1 MYAQISIRNIPKDN
15 TQHMIKYILVVD
27 DDKEVR
33 EIISF
38 ALKHDCFEVKVASN
52 GQQLQQLL
60 TQRLPDLIILDVM
73 MPGEDGFR
81 LCHNLRHDPTTHH
94 IPIIIMTA
102 HAEYIY
108 QRISVGVGADQHI
121 TKPFHPLE
129 VVEKVKALLE
139 TENVQN

>member
-1 MYAQISIRNIPKDN
+1 
-15 TQHMIKYILVVD
+15 MIKYILVVD

-33 EIISF
+33 EILSF
-38 ALKHDCFEVKVASN
+38 ALKHDSFEVSVASN

-81 LCHNLRHDPTTHH
+81 LCHNLRHDPTTQH

-102 HAEYIY
+102 HSEHIY
-108 QRISVGVGADQHI
+108 QRISADVGADQHI
-121 TKPFHPLE
+121 TKPFHPLA

>member
-1 MYAQISIRNIPKDN
+1 
-15 TQHMIKYILVVD
+15 MIKYILVVD

-33 EIISF
+33 EILSF
-38 ALKHDCFEVKVASN
+38 ALKHDGFEVSVASN
-52 GQQLQQLL
+52 GQRLQQLL

-81 LCHNLRHDPTTHH
+81 LCRNLRHDPTTQH

-102 HAEYIY
+102 HAEHIY
-108 QRISVGVGADQHI
+108 QRISADVGADQHI